1 MTPSTKRRKPRRK
14 KRDLQKFLRVL
25 RNLLLITLSII
36 AVYYF
41 SQSPFFALK
50 NIEARGNSQVTEAEI
65 IKKSGLRPGIN
76 YFELDTELVK
86 KRLLS
91 IPLMETVKVKKR
103 IPDGVVITIEER
115 EPLALFCA
123 QESFVVIDGKGY
135 CLEKYT
141 TSKSYDLPIITG
153 LKPDSLNPGERV
165 SNSGYLKSVLA
176 VLDKDVQQL
185 VSEINIANTDNLVA
199 YTRQGIPVYLGTPEK
214 LPEKLE
220 LAASYLDLL
229 GGVEGIDYI
238 DIRSVQAPAV
248 KCQMKDEQRIN
259 LFSSLEN

>member
-1 MTPSTKRRKPRRK
+1 MSPSTKRRKPRRK

-153 LKPDSLNPGERV
+153 LKLARNIDDQPQVSFNESIPDTDIPCLQLI
-165 SNSGYLKSVLA
+165 YKSHFL
-176 VLDKDVQQL
+176 
-185 VSEINIANTDNLVA
+185 ITG
-199 YTRQGIPVYLGTPEK
+199 QGRRKCLMIPQV
-214 LPEKLE
+214 
-220 LAASYLDLL
+220 
-229 GGVEGIDYI
+229 IDMGWI
-238 DIRSVQAPAV
+238 FKSP
-248 KCQMKDEQRIN
+248 
-259 LFSSLEN
+259 

>member
-1 MTPSTKRRKPRRK
+1 MSPSTKRRKPRRK

-91 IPLMETVKVKKR
+91 IPLMETVRSFPV
-103 IPDGVVITIEER
+103 DITIHSIQVL
-115 EPLALFCA
+115 PLPMRFSKHCDI
-123 QESFVVIDGKGY
+123 VI
-135 CLEKYT
+135 
-141 TSKSYDLPIITG
+141 LPSTMTA
-153 LKPDSLNPGERV
+153 SQ
-165 SNSGYLKSVLA
+165 SA
-176 VLDKDVQQL
+176 DK
-185 VSEINIANTDNLVA
+185 I
-199 YTRQGIPVYLGTPEK
+199 Y
-214 LPEKLE
+214 
-220 LAASYLDLL
+220 
-229 GGVEGIDYI
+229 
-238 DIRSVQAPAV
+238 
-248 KCQMKDEQRIN
+248 
-259 LFSSLEN
+259 